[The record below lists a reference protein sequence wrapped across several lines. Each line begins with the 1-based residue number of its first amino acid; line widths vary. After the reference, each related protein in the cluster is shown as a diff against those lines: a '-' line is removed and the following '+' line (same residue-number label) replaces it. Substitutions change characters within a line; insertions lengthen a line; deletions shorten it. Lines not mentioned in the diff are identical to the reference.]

1 MADATQKKAGGG
13 RPADATQYNPQEKKL
28 QDFNYEVGRTGAV
41 FEQAQRAR
49 EAHQRQLNEMV
60 EETLRII
67 AKTRG
72 HGHQK
77 CKHVRGSTKSYT
89 ASFEHEMNSL
99 RENFRHELDDR
110 CLRVE
115 QTFDGLENR
124 MAELEANLDAQREVR
139 KRLIEDQLGPIRDEE
154 KRIIAALET
163 ERRAR
168 RLEEERREKM
178 LADEVEAI
186 TVLIDKEKF
195 AREQQ
200 SAAYDRLAIAEQ
212 HKVEKRLYQAENERR
227 DLIKGVKEEIGEE
240 ARERIEKSHGIAE
253 SIGAF
258 VKRYRGQVLKELE
271 VQNMTV
277 KDPHAS

>member
-1 MADATQKKAGGG
+1 MAATQRHPHGTRLLDATQH
-13 RPADATQYNPQEKKL
+13 NPQHKKL
-28 QDFNYEVGRTGAV
+28 EVFTNEVGRTGAV

-49 EAHQRQLNEMV
+49 EAHQRELNEMV

-77 CKHVRGSTKSYT
+77 CKFVRGLTKSYT
-89 ASFEHEMNSL
+89 ASFDHEMNTL

-110 CLRVE
+110 CKRVE
-115 QTFDGLENR
+115 ETFEGLESR
-124 MAELEANLDAQREVR
+124 MAGLEGDLDNQREVR
-139 KRLIEDQLGPIRDEE
+139 KKLIEEQLGPIRDEE
-154 KRIIAALET
+154 RRILAALET

-168 RLEEERREKM
+168 KLEESRREKS
-178 LADEVEAI
+178 LADEVEKI

-200 SAAYDRLAIAEQ
+200 SAAYDRVAIAEQ
-212 HKVEKRLYQAENERR
+212 HKVEKRLYQAEKERIAA
-227 DLIKGVKEEIGEE
+227 IKGIKEEIAEE
-240 ARERIEKSHGIAE
+240 AQERVKHQHNVAE

-277 KDPHAS
+277 KNPH

>member
-1 MADATQKKAGGG
+1 
-13 RPADATQYNPQEKKL
+13 
-28 QDFNYEVGRTGAV
+28 
-41 FEQAQRAR
+41 
-49 EAHQRQLNEMV
+49 MV

-89 ASFEHEMNSL
+89 ASFEHEMGSL

-110 CLRVE
+110 CKKVE
-115 QTFDGLENR
+115 CTYEGLENR
-124 MAELEANLDAQREVR
+124 LEMLEADLANQVEVR
-139 KRLIEDQLGPIRDEE
+139 KRLIEEQLGPIRDEE
-154 KRIIAALET
+154 ARILRTLET
-163 ERRAR
+163 ERRER

-178 LADEVEAI
+178 LQDEVEAI

-200 SAAYDRLAIAEQ
+200 SAAFDRLAIAEQ
-212 HKVEKRLYQAENERR
+212 HKQEKRQYQAEKERNETTQK
-227 DLIKGVKEEIGEE
+227 IKEEIQEE
-240 ARERIEKSHGIAE
+240 TRERIEKQHGVVE
-253 SIGAF
+253 SIAAF

-277 KDPHAS
+277 KHM

>member
-1 MADATQKKAGGG
+1 MVDATRRQPSMRAPS
-13 RPADATQYNPQEKKL
+13 RVPCDNPQEQKL
-28 QDFNYEVGRTGAV
+28 QDFNYEVSPTGAV

-89 ASFEHEMNSL
+89 ASFEHEMTTL

-115 QTFDGLENR
+115 QTFEGLENR
-124 MAELEANLDAQREVR
+124 MAELEANLDSQREVR
-139 KRLIEDQLGPIRDEE
+139 KQLIEEQLGPIRDEE
-154 KRIIAALET
+154 KRILAALET

-195 AREQQ
+195 A
-200 SAAYDRLAIAEQ
+200 
-212 HKVEKRLYQAENERR
+212 
-227 DLIKGVKEEIGEE
+227 
-240 ARERIEKSHGIAE
+240 
-253 SIGAF
+253 
-258 VKRYRGQVLKELE
+258 
-271 VQNMTV
+271 
-277 KDPHAS
+277 